1 MPRSRPTRRPRLVTR
16 AQTCP
21 LPFQRSLETP
31 RKDRYSA
38 RIHTSFGTNLEE
50 DPHLSAKSQA
60 WRGLAQQLRVDSI
73 RCTTQIGSGHPT
85 SSMSAAD
92 LMAVLFAEHLRYD
105 FDDPGNPNNDHL
117 LFSKGHAA
125 PLLYSLFKAAGAIT
139 DDELLTVRH
148 FGSRLQG
155 HPTPAIPWVDVA
167 TGSLGHGLPIAVGI
181 ALAGKY
187 IDKLPYRTWVL
198 LGDSET
204 AEGSVWEA
212 ISLAGHYHLDNLT
225 GIIDVNRLGQ
235 RGPTALGWDTRTYAE
250 RIGAFGWHTIE
261 IDGHDPDAI
270 DRAYSEAEQQD
281 RPTMIIAKT
290 LKGKGFSELE
300 NRDGSHGKALSEDQ
314 AERAIAELGGRRSI
328 VAPPAKPATDGT
340 HSAPRCLPLELPR
353 YDVGDQVPTRQGYG
367 DALKAL
373 GAACS
378 QVVAVDAEVNNST
391 YSDAFANE
399 FPDRFFEMYIAEQQ
413 MVGAAIGL
421 SVRGYVPFASS
432 FAAFLTRAY
441 DFIRMAA
448 VSRANIKLCGS
459 HSGVSIGEDGPSQM
473 GLEDLSMMRA
483 VSGSV
488 VLYPSDANQA
498 ARLVAE
504 MADHHGISYL
514 RTTREKTPVI
524 YSPDETFPIGGSRV
538 VRSSSGDQATVVAAG
553 VTLHEALTAHAQL
566 AAEGIPIRV
575 IDAYSVKPIDAG
587 TLRQAAADTAGRIVV
602 AEDHWPEG
610 GLGDAVL
617 SAFAGGP
624 EPLPRAIKLAVYD
637 LPGSGKPAEM
647 IDAAGIGSRSIVD
660 AVKRLL

>member
-1 MPRSRPTRRPRLVTR
+1 ML
-16 AQTCP
+16 
-21 LPFQRSLETP
+21 
-31 RKDRYSA
+31 
-38 RIHTSFGTNLEE
+38 
-50 DPHLSAKSQA
+50 
-60 WRGLAQQLRVDSI
+60 
-73 RCTTQIGSGHPT
+73 TT
-85 SSMSAAD
+85 
-92 LMAVLFAEHLRYD
+92 
-105 FDDPGNPNNDHL
+105 
-117 LFSKGHAA
+117 
-125 PLLYSLFKAAGAIT
+125 
-139 DDELLTVRH
+139 RH

-187 IDKLPYRTWVL
+187 IDRLPYRTWVL

-250 RIGAFGWHTIE
+250 RIAAFGWHTIE
-261 IDGHDPDAI
+261 IDGHDPAAI

-413 MVGAAIGL
+413 MIGAAIGL

-524 YSPDETFPIGGSRV
+524 YSPDETFPIGGSKVPRH
-538 VRSSSGDQATVVAAG
+538 SSGDQATVVAAG

-566 AAEGIPIRV
+566 AAEGIAIRV

-587 TLRQAAADTAGRIVV
+587 TLRQAAAETAGRLVSRRG
-602 AEDHWPEG
+602 P
-610 GLGDAVL
+610 LGRRRPRRRSSVSL
-617 SAFAGGP
+617 RRRAGTLASRHQARRVRPTRIRQAGRNDRRRRHRQP
-624 EPLPRAIKLAVYD
+624 QHRRRRQEPALT
-637 LPGSGKPAEM
+637 
-647 IDAAGIGSRSIVD
+647 AAGPGRHSGFRRSPGDGLPSSPLNGRGLTQPTPRTPIRGQSVNPANRQ
-660 AVKRLL
+660 AVVPRYRQAGRLVPPKAKVSVEAGFRTRLGWGILCTKKWELGPQTTEGRGPPASLTEHTRNLPTLPKLVRYTYALD

>member
-1 MPRSRPTRRPRLVTR
+1 MSTKV
-16 AQTCP
+16 
-21 LPFQRSLETP
+21 E
-31 RKDRYSA
+31 
-38 RIHTSFGTNLEE
+38 
-50 DPHLSAKSQA
+50 A
-60 WRGLAQQLRVDSI
+60 WRELAQQLRVDSI
-73 RCTTQIGSGHPT
+73 RCTTQVGSGHPT

-92 LMAVLFAEHLRYD
+92 LMAVLFTDHLRYD
-105 FDDPGNPNNDHL
+105 FDYPGNPNNDHL

-139 DDELLTVRH
+139 DAELLTTRH

-212 ISLAGHYHLDNLT
+212 ISLAGHHQLDNLV
-225 GIIDVNRLGQ
+225 GIIDVNRFGQ
-235 RGPTALGWDTRTYAE
+235 RGPTLLEWDTRSYAQ
-250 RIGAFGWHTIE
+250 RIAAFGWHTIE

-270 DRAYSEAEQQD
+270 HQAYCEAGQQE
-281 RPTMIIAKT
+281 RPTMIIARTIKA
-290 LKGKGFSELE
+290 KGFSEME
-300 NRDGSHGKALSEDQ
+300 DRDGSHGKALSQDQ
-314 AERAIAELGGRRSI
+314 AERAIAELGGGRSI
-328 VAPPAKPATDGT
+328 VVPPAKPATNGSRPA
-340 HSAPRCLPLELPR
+340 HQCRPVQLPR
-353 YDVGDQVPTRQGYG
+353 YEVGDEVPTRQGYG

-373 GAACS
+373 GAARPN
-378 QVVAVDAEVNNST
+378 VVAVDAEVNNST

-413 MVGAAIGL
+413 MIGAAVGL

-441 DFIRMAA
+441 DFMRMAA
-448 VSRANIKLCGS
+448 VSQANIKLCGS
-459 HSGVSIGEDGPSQM
+459 HCGVSIGEDGPSQM
-473 GLEDLSMMRA
+473 GLEDISMMRA
-483 VSGSV
+483 VFGSV

-504 MADHHGISYL
+504 MAEHHGISYL

-524 YSPDETFPIGGSRV
+524 YAPDETFPIGSSKV
-538 VRSSSGDQATVVAAG
+538 VRGSAGDQATVVAAG
-553 VTLHEALTAHAQL
+553 VTLHEALTAHAKL
-566 AAEGIPIRV
+566 AGEGIPIRV

-587 TLRQAAADTAGRIVV
+587 TLRQAAADTSGRLVV

-617 SAFAGGP
+617 SAFTCGS
-624 EPLPRAIKLAVYD
+624 EPLPRVIKLAVSE
-637 LPGSGKPAEM
+637 LPGSGKPAQM
-647 IDAAGIGSRSIVD
+647 IDAAGIGSRSIVE